1 MNMIEASRAR
11 QTHRRRIKAAL
22 EALSRIM
29 RAGVRERREAVKILM
44 KTYNEMAVQPIRG
57 KAWPPDIWDKE
68 MATLYVLAKH
78 VLHGYE
84 REPDLMHSLF
94 GFEEVMEDAGSA
106 VLETG
111 DTEQARKILL
121 FYLGGDVSD
130 NTIARLLRVFLTEAT
145 LGYRSLEDVEKLIK
159 KLASTLPEKE
169 QTLRK
174 YTRFYIALVVAQ
186 LIAAGLIR
194 NRIVKEAVKQAIAA
208 RVGMKKSIPDDEY
221 IGYIARNVFE
231 VPKRRLAQILGQ
243 QGGEEEGRQPRVHR
257 PSRHG

>member
-11 QTHRRRIKAAL
+11 QTHRRRIRAAL

-29 RAGVRERREAVKILM
+29 KAGVRERREAVKILM
-44 KTYNEMAVQPIRG
+44 NTYNEMAVQPIRG

-68 MATLYVLAKH
+68 MATLYTLAKH
-78 VLHGYE
+78 ALHLYE
-84 REPDLMHSLF
+84 RSPELMHSLF

-106 VLETG
+106 VLETE
-111 DTEQARKILL
+111 DEEKARKLLL

-130 NTIARLLRVFLTEAT
+130 NTIARLLRVFVTEAT
-145 LGYRSLEDVEKLIK
+145 LGYRSFEDVENLIK
-159 KLASTLPEKE
+159 KLAATLPEKE

-174 YTRFYIALVVAQ
+174 YTRFYIALRVAQ
-186 LIAAGLIR
+186 LIAAGLVK
-194 NRIVKEAVKQAIAA
+194 NRIVKEAVKQALAA
-208 RVGMKKSIPDDEY
+208 RIGVKKSIPDDEY

-231 VPKRRLAQILGQ
+231 VPKRRLTQILGQ
-243 QGGEEEGRQPRVHR
+243 QEEGRQPRVHR